1 MVRQRSPTRGD
12 AVRRITLLAV
22 LTPLSL
28 AASVGML
35 RPGPAAERP
44 GVFAPP
50 QAQAAEPGPVLP
62 HLPSLRVPAS
72 VTHRST
78 TRPGLGVLVDHT
90 SAPVGSVPTR
100 AWAAY
105 DRAAVVIGAADP
117 TCHLSWA
124 LIAAIGDVESDHGR
138 FGGRLM
144 TVDGVV
150 HPALYGPRLDGT
162 SGFSTI
168 DDTDAGR
175 LDGDPEFDRAV
186 GPMQFIPSTWMVV
199 GVDGDADG
207 SRDPQ
212 DIDDAALATAVY
224 LCGGR
229 DDLSSMAG
237 QRRAVFR
244 YNHSSAYVDL
254 VLRLMNGYLA
264 AGPGAQGVVGG
275 PGYLPPTSTP
285 QPTAVST
292 PQPTFEVVP
301 SQSPTPSAS
310 GSPTTRPT
318 TRPTSTASQTPTP
331 IPTTTPPSPIPTPPR
346 ATPTAEPS
354 ALEPSTTPTEQASAP
369 PTDGPSDAPSPT
381 PSDGPSPAPEPSPTL
396 TELPSQPPAPDPS
409 ETENPGGD
417 PTAVPSEPAPT
428 LLPDDLAA
436 AWSVC
441 SGSDLLTDQSELATC
456 LLASSGRPA
465 DDPELLALLATLPST
480 PPSPQSRTLP
490 SRRRR

>member
-28 AASVGML
+28 AASVGIL

-44 GVFAPP
+44 GVFAPS
-50 QAQAAEPGPVLP
+50 QAEAAEPGVVLP

-72 VTHRST
+72 VTHRPT

-175 LDGDPEFDRAV
+175 LDGDTEFDRAV

-207 SRDPQ
+207 RRDPQ
-212 DIDDAALATAVY
+212 DIDDASLATAVY
-224 LCGGR
+224 LCSGS
-229 DDLSSMAG
+229 DDLSSVAG

-244 YNHSSAYVDL
+244 YNHSSEYVDL

-264 AGPGAQGVVGG
+264 AGPGARGVIGG

-318 TRPTSTASQTPTP
+318 STASQAPTP
-331 IPTTTPPSPIPTPPR
+331 IPTTPTPSPIPTPPIPPPPR
-346 ATPTAEPS
+346 ATPSAESTP
-354 ALEPSTTPTEQASAP
+354 LVPSTTQ
-369 PTDGPSDAPSPT
+369 
-381 PSDGPSPAPEPSPTL
+381 
-396 TELPSQPPAPDPS
+396 TELVS
-409 ETENPGGD
+409 
-417 PTAVPSEPAPT
+417 TAH
-428 LLPDDLAA
+428 
-436 AWSVC
+436 
-441 SGSDLLTDQSELATC
+441 
-456 LLASSGRPA
+456 R
-465 DDPELLALLATLPST
+465 
-480 PPSPQSRTLP
+480 RTLGP
-490 SRRRR
+490 RQPHP

>member
-1 MVRQRSPTRGD
+1 M
-12 AVRRITLLAV
+12 
-22 LTPLSL
+22 
-28 AASVGML
+28 
-35 RPGPAAERP
+35 
-44 GVFAPP
+44 
-50 QAQAAEPGPVLP
+50 
-62 HLPSLRVPAS
+62 
-72 VTHRST
+72 THRPT

-207 SRDPQ
+207 RRDPQ
-212 DIDDAALATAVY
+212 DIDDASLATAVY
-224 LCGGR
+224 LCSGR
-229 DDLSSMAG
+229 DDLS
-237 QRRAVFR
+237 RRGRAAASRVP
-244 YNHSSAYVDL
+244 L
-254 VLRLMNGYLA
+254 QPLLGLRR
-264 AGPGAQGVVGG
+264 PR
-275 PGYLPPTSTP
+275 PPTDEWLPRGRPGRSRGRRRSGVP
-285 QPTAVST
+285 APDQHTATDGRIHPAADVRGGA
-292 PQPTFEVVP
+292 VP
-301 SQSPTPSAS
+301 ESDSLGVGLADHETDPSPTL
-310 GSPTTRPT
+310 
-318 TRPTSTASQTPTP
+318 TASQAPTP
-331 IPTTTPPSPIPTPPR
+331 IPTTPTPSPIPTPPIPPPPR
-346 ATPTAEPS
+346 ATPSAEPTP
-354 ALEPSTTPTEQASAP
+354 LVPSTTQTEPSSAP
-369 PTDGPSDAPSPT
+369 PTDGPSDPGSPT
-381 PSDGPSPAPEPSPTL
+381 PSDGPSPTPEPSPTL
-396 TELPSQPPAPDPS
+396 TEVPTQSSAPTPSATPT
-409 ETENPGGD
+409 ETPGGD
-417 PTAVPSEPAPT
+417 PTDVPSEPPPT

-436 AWSVC
+436 AWLAC
-441 SGSDLLTDQSELATC
+441 SGSDPLTDQAELAAC
-456 LLASSGRPA
+456 LLTSSGRPA

-480 PPSPQSRTLP
+480 PPSPESAI
-490 SRRRR
+490 SKSHRR